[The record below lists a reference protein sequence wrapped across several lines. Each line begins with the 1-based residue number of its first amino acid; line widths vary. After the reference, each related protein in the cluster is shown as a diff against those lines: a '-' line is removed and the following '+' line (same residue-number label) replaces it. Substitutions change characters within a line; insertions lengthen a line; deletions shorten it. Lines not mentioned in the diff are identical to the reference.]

1 MLEPSATLFDVI
13 PSSFFSIRQPHS
25 FQSAIVY
32 PLPPPSTLKGLLANA
47 IYQSSKKE
55 PLKALEEVESKI
67 SLCTALSRHP
77 LALSSATVRLRV
89 FDKGKWGKD
98 ALPRQFAF
106 TPRISCAVISKD
118 RDYTNVLSNALNSS
132 VLYLGDSESLITV
145 SEVKVVDV
153 ESENIKQGTEVEINT
168 YAPAELFDN
177 IYGEAT
183 IYWVFENASEHKTQR
198 QYVFPLKNRGNAFYP
213 STFRGKLKKEVTLLK
228 VADMRI
234 LSAQEKGL
242 YKP

>member
-1 MLEPSATLFDVI
+1 MLKLSATLFDII

-47 IYQSSKKE
+47 MYQNSTKD
-55 PLKALEEVESKI
+55 PLETLKEVESKI
-67 SLCTALSRHP
+67 FLCTALSRHP
-77 LALSSATVRLRV
+77 LSVSSATVRLRV

-106 TPRISCAVISKD
+106 ALKISCAAISEDSGYANK
-118 RDYTNVLSNALNSS
+118 LSNALESS

-145 SEVKVVDV
+145 SEVIVIDA
-153 ESENIKQGTEVEINT
+153 ETTNIQQGSEVELNT

-198 QYVFPLKNRGNAFYP
+198 QYVFPLKNRGNLFYP
-213 STFRGKLKKEVTLLK
+213 STFRGQLKKEATLLK
-228 VADMRI
+228 VADMSI
-234 LSAQEKGL
+234 LAEEK
-242 YKP
+242 